1 MISIKGCDLNV
12 GWQPSILNG
21 QHSTVE
27 ERFEEFQKACRISVG
42 TRRHRRLDV
51 RGRSKSTFAQDSR
64 VLTPPPPHPPR
75 FRPCSPLFFF
85 EHPPSKVRSFWLE
98 LPLSPSISIPVKF
111 REKKLIMSKWSLY
124 KVATIGAWQKWP
136 LYRESIQNSEVFK
149 SKHEI
154 YYLSWLSKSRFIWR
168 TKIRKD

>member
-1 MISIKGCDLNV
+1 MLTILQCTNTTSVISKWGTSSPFSSLGDIQKVRSLKIPEF
-12 GWQPSILNG
+12 WTPLPLIL
-21 QHSTVE
+21 
-27 ERFEEFQKACRISVG
+27 
-42 TRRHRRLDV
+42 L
-51 RGRSKSTFAQDSR
+51 
-64 VLTPPPPHPPR
+64 R

-85 EHPPSKVRSFWLE
+85 EHPSSKVRSFWLE

-124 KVATIGAWQKWP
+124 KVATIGAWQKCS